1 MRSIP
6 ALIIVVLALALALP
20 QATIG
25 QSGRNRPK
33 IDPATKPEPKPPATV
48 TPPVETVKDDP
59 KNPPLTS
66 TDPNDEVKLS
76 ATLVSVP
83 LIVSDRGG
91 RYLPDLNKKD
101 FQLYEDGVEQKIE
114 FVSSDEVPFNVA
126 LIIDTSGSTTD
137 SGRDIRSAA
146 INFVRQLHENDKVMV
161 VSFASQVHFL
171 TGFTSDRNE
180 LIETIQRITWG
191 GDTKLYDAV
200 YKTIKNEMKGLE
212 GRKAIVLLTDGDDTD
227 SKEYGYHDAIDAAV
241 ESGALVYVARYP
253 STDFSNPP
261 YGGPG
266 GPNGR
271 GRTQGPYPW
280 PGTTPPIILPPQQDP
295 NSRRRNPN
303 PNPKKKPFSNFDSG
317 YEWVQGPTGPKTDRQ
332 LGKGDFLTDLVD
344 QTGGDM
350 FNATRYTDLQ
360 PMMHNIAEELR
371 HVYVIGYYPTN
382 TKTNGRFRRVNVR
395 VVSDSNAVVRCK
407 RGYNAPKSEFV
418 AEH

>member
-1 MRSIP
+1 MRSIL
-6 ALIIVVLALALALP
+6 ALIIAILILAIALP
-20 QATIG
+20 PATIG

-33 IDPATKPEPKPPATV
+33 TDPAKKTEPKTVVEYGPAVDTSK
-48 TPPVETVKDDP
+48 EDP
-59 KNPPLTS
+59 KNAPLS
-66 TDPNDEVKLS
+66 SSDPKDEVKLT
-76 ATLVSVP
+76 ATLVNVP

-91 RYLPDLNKKD
+91 RYLPDLTKKD
-101 FQLYEDGVEQKIE
+101 FQLFEDDVQQKIE

-137 SGRDIRSAA
+137 SDRDIRRAA
-146 INFVRQLHENDKVMV
+146 ITFVQQLHENDKVMI
-161 VSFASQVHFL
+161 VSFASQVHFW
-171 TGFTSDRNE
+171 TDFTSNRDE
-180 LIETIQRITWG
+180 LIRTIQRINWN

-200 YKTIKNEMKGLE
+200 YKTVKNEMKNIE
-212 GRKAIVLLTDGDDTD
+212 GRKAIVLLTDGEDTD

-253 STDFSNPP
+253 STDFSQQ
-261 YGGPG
+261 GPG

-271 GRTQGPYPW
+271 GRTPGTYPW
-280 PGTTPPIILPPQQDP
+280 PGPGTTPPIILPPQQDP
-295 NSRRRNPN
+295 NSRRRNPK
-303 PNPKKKPFSNFDSG
+303 PKKPFLNFDSG
-317 YEWVQGPTGPKTDRQ
+317 YELAQGPTGPKTDKQ
-332 LGKGDFLTDLVD
+332 LGHGDFLTDLVD

-371 HVYVIGYYPTN
+371 HVYVVGYYPTN
-382 TKTNGRFRRVNVR
+382 TKLNGRFRRVNVR
-395 VVSDSNAVVRCK
+395 VVGDSNAVVRCK